1 MKKKYRKLIWLF
13 LPALIIIFVGLQWN
27 TWFINPPE
35 PAYSPS
41 QAPDQILLTWSDN
54 AANSRDVTWQGD
66 TITKSG
72 SLELLDDSNVAD
84 TVRYQSTSRIIKT
97 SGGAS
102 SFFRVGINNLKEGQ
116 TSRYRVAN
124 GILWS

>member
-54 AANSRDVTWQGD
+54 AANP
-66 TITKSG
+66 
-72 SLELLDDSNVAD
+72 AM
-84 TVRYQSTSRIIKT
+84 
-97 SGGAS
+97 
-102 SFFRVGINNLKEGQ
+102 
-116 TSRYRVAN
+116 
-124 GILWS
+124 